1 MKNEIRKILLN
12 DIESFRLKVE
22 FYKSHQLFE
31 AAHFAG
37 KLADNIELALTTLP
51 NDDDSEIA

>member
-1 MKNEIRKILLN
+1 MKSEIRKILLN
-12 DIESFRLKVE
+12 DIENFRLKVE

-37 KLADNIELALTTLP
+37 KLLT
-51 NDDDSEIA
+51 I